1 MLKFSAKQTLLAAS
15 ALLMCAGFVQ
25 AQTATPLTASP
36 TSVSVSYS
44 LASSTAGAAVPV
56 TLTIASGAGDAFVVD
71 PTTVPIW
78 LTLSAMSGTAV
89 PKSPGPA
96 VTVSFNASAGAGTL
110 NPGAYSANVSID
122 VAGFNALVVP
132 VSLVVT
138 AAPSVLS
145 VFNGTTQLAATSPG
159 SVPLTYTYG
168 STTYPTATINLF
180 SSNDPI
186 AYTLTSATTVP
197 AATVNWIQ
205 LSATSG
211 LATSYGSASSFTVT
225 FLPAVFQAASVGQ
238 TLTGTVTISYG
249 TSSTYVIDITIPV
262 SEPNAVVT
270 GIYPQEVAP
279 HTSGSVTVVVSGSG
293 FGNTGGYAGNP
304 TVVSLTYGGTPVTN
318 TMAAVGGTVTFVNA
332 NTMVLK
338 IPFQDQTPAAILAV
352 GQVTISATNGLGG
365 EVASTW
371 VLNVTASPIIY
382 SVTDAAALV
391 EPAPGATA
399 KVAPYEIISI
409 FGDNFCPTCTS
420 PVTATLA
427 SNRYPTTLTAPASG
441 GHALTVTFYQA
452 DGSTLVGDAYILFA
466 TNTQINAIVP
476 STVAAL
482 DNPMQVVVSY
492 DAVASNANVIYS
504 ANAVAANPGV
514 FTISSSGQGQG
525 AILLSPTNSVNS
537 STNEA
542 AIGGTVLIYLSGLGA
557 PTSVATDAAPG
568 TPPAHYPAS
577 CISPAAYVTAA
588 NLSNPATADGAVLL
602 GTDIE
607 ANLLPPCFATAPT
620 VSIGG
625 KPATVT
631 YAGWVADSVAGL
643 YQINATVPSGA
654 TAGAAVPVS
663 VTVGGV
669 ISQVGVTMAVK

>member
-1 MLKFSAKQTLLAAS
+1 MLKLSGNQIVLAAS
-15 ALLMCAGFVQ
+15 ALLMCAGFAQ
-25 AQTATPLTASP
+25 AQTASPLTASP
-36 TSVSVSYS
+36 TSVSVTYS
-44 LASSTAGAAVPV
+44 LASSTAGTAVPV
-56 TLTIASGAGDAFVVD
+56 TLTIASGTGDAFVVD

-78 LTLSAMSGTAV
+78 LTLTAMSGTAV

-96 VTVSFNASAGAGTL
+96 VVVSFNASAGAGTL
-110 NPGAYSANVSID
+110 NPGAYYANVSID
-122 VAGFNALVVP
+122 VTGFNPLVVP
-132 VSLVVT
+132 VSLVVS

-145 VFNGTTQLAATSPG
+145 VYNGSTQLAVTSPG

-197 AATVNWIQ
+197 AATVDWIQ
-205 LSATSG
+205 LSASSG
-211 LATSYGSASSFTVT
+211 LATSYGSASSFTIT

-238 TLTGTVTISYG
+238 TLTGSVTISYG
-249 TSSTYVIDITIPV
+249 TSSTYVINITIPV
-262 SEPNAVVT
+262 SEPNAAVT

-293 FGNTGGYAGNP
+293 FGNTGGYSGNP
-304 TVVSLTYGGTPVTN
+304 TVVSLTYGSTPVTN
-318 TMAAVGGTVTFVNA
+318 TMAAVNGTVTFVNS

-338 IPFQDQTPAAILAV
+338 IPFEDASDAPILAA
-352 GQVTISATNGLGG
+352 GTVTISATNGLSG
-365 EVASTW
+365 EVAQTA

-382 SVTDAAALV
+382 SVADAAALV

-399 KVAPYEIISI
+399 SVAPYEIVSI
-409 FGDNFCPTCTS
+409 FGANFCPTCTG
-420 PVTATLA
+420 PVSATLT
-427 SNRYPTTLTAPASG
+427 SNRYPTTLTAG

-452 DGSTLVGDAYILFA
+452 DGSTLVGAAYILFA

-476 STVAAL
+476 SVVAGV
-482 DNPMQVVVSY
+482 DNMQVIVSY
-492 DAVASNANVIYS
+492 DSLPSNANVVYS
-504 ANAVAANPGV
+504 ANAVTAHPGI

-525 AILLSPTNSVNS
+525 AVLLSPANSVNS
-537 STNEA
+537 ATNEA
-542 AIGGTVLIYLSGLGA
+542 AIGGTVLIYLSGMGA

-577 CISPAAYVTAA
+577 CISTAAYVTAA
-588 NLSNPATADGAVLL
+588 DLTSPATADGAVLQS
-602 GTDIE
+602 TDIE

-631 YAGWVADSVAGL
+631 YAGWVSDSVAGL
-643 YQINATVPSGA
+643 YQINATVPTGA

-669 ISQVGVTMAVK
+669 TSQAGVTMAVK